1 MSTSETHL
9 IFRMNDRFKMQ
20 VITQIGQ
27 WFDVTRD
34 TVTGLL
40 LILLDHLSEGRTP
53 QRQAGI
59 SSSNEPMM
67 TVEQVATWLNVSSK
81 TISSYVADGTIPV
94 YRIGEKSIRF
104 DRNELIEW
112 MRTKPQS
119 SQSGLTVVHSRR

>member
-1 MSTSETHL
+1 
-9 IFRMNDRFKMQ
+9 MQ
-20 VITQIGQ
+20 VITQIGH

-59 SSSNEPMM
+59 SGSNEPMM